1 MTRTTLLRLGAAA
14 VALLLPGTARAD
26 LILVGTTIT
35 SGAGLGSQF
44 TVLTLQSPGSTTTES
59 GCVTP
64 DGVGTVA
71 TCGFA
76 PVGVQTGASQTGV
89 QLLSQP
95 GLMGLNGSNL
105 RLIYN
110 GTEPGNDPGN
120 VIEGLSL
127 TLYGGS
133 SALFTATLAT
143 TPVPFATFSGIGN
156 AGYLFALTP
165 DQAAMFDA
173 AAATATG
180 PLSIGVGASIS
191 AASGGQET
199 FAIAMDQSMN
209 VVPEPGTYALLATG
223 LVGLGGLGVRRRRI
237 EGARA

>member
-1 MTRTTLLRLGAAA
+1 MTRTTLLRLTAAA
-14 VALLLPGTARAD
+14 ALLLPGTARAD
-26 LILVGTTIT
+26 LILVGTTVT
-35 SGAGLGSQF
+35 NGAGLGSQF
-44 TVLTLQSPGSTTTES
+44 TVLTLQSPANTTTES

-64 DGVGTVA
+64 SGVGTVA

-76 PVGVQTGASQTGV
+76 DVGVQTGASQTGV
-89 QLLSQP
+89 QPLSQP
-95 GLMGLNGSNL
+95 GLMGLNGSTL

-120 VIEGLSL
+120 VLTGLSL

-133 SALFTATLAT
+133 DALFTATLPT
-143 TPVPFATFSGIGN
+143 TPIPFATFSGIGN

-173 AAATATG
+173 AAATAMG
-180 PLSIGVGASIS
+180 PLSIGVGASVS
-191 AASGGQET
+191 GASGGQET
-199 FAIAMDQSMN
+199 FAIATGPGMN

-223 LVGLGGLGVRRRRI
+223 LVGLGGIGLRRRQR
-237 EGARA
+237 EAVRA

>member
-1 MTRTTLLRLGAAA
+1 MKRATLLSFAAA
-14 VALLLPGTARAD
+14 ALLAPATARAD

-35 SGAGLGSQF
+35 NGAGLGSQF
-44 TVLTLQSPGSTTTES
+44 TVLTLQSPGNSTTES

-64 DGVGTVA
+64 TGVGTVA

-76 PVGVQTGASQTGV
+76 DVGVQTGASQTGV

-95 GLMGLNGSNL
+95 GLAGLNGSTL

-110 GTEPGNDPGN
+110 GGEPGNDPGN
-120 VIEGLSL
+120 TITGLSL

-133 SALFTATLAT
+133 NALFTATLPT
-143 TPVPFATFSGIGN
+143 VPLDFATFSGIGN

-173 AAATATG
+173 AAAGAAG
-180 PLSIGVGASIS
+180 PLSIGVGASVTN
-191 AASGGQET
+191 ASGTQET
-199 FAIAMDQSMN
+199 FAIAMGPGGPPMN

-223 LVGLGGLGVRRRRI
+223 LAGLGGVALRRRQRL
-237 EGARA
+237 A